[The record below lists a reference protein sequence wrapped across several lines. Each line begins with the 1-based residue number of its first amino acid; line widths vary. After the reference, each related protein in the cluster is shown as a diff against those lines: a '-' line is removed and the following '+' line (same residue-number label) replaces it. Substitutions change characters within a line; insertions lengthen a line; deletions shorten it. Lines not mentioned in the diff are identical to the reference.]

1 MGVLESVKEK
11 IEKVTGWKRPSRGD
25 LRDAVR
31 SRKPNSFRFKDDGV
45 VPNNPKLPFIL
56 YRSPVNLA
64 DDFDPAAVFEELFAR
79 NGWRDSWRNGIYDYV
94 HYHSR
99 THEVLGVARGH
110 ARVRFGGERGKAL
123 HLKAGDVAVLPAGTG
138 HQRLA
143 ASKDLLVVGA
153 YPPFGSYDQCRAC
166 AADHDR
172 ALTTIPKVALPR
184 KDPVYGRDGP
194 LTHLWRRTSSS
205 GAIAVWS
212 LREGRRRHSGH
223 ETPSVE
229 LLCPHLVLQHTITY
243 ERIEL
248 WRHVQMSEVSSRTP
262 KTRDAK
268 QSRRSARSA
277 TTLPLRSTNP

>member
-1 MGVLESVKEK
+1 MGVLESVKER

-31 SRKPNSFRFKDDGV
+31 NRKPKPFPLQRRRSRSETIR
-45 VPNNPKLPFIL
+45 KLPFIL
-56 YRSPVNLA
+56 YRSPVSLA
-64 DDFDPAAVFEELFAR
+64 DDFDPAEVFEELFAR
-79 NGWRDSWRNGIYDYV
+79 NGWRDSWRNGIYGYV

-99 THEVLGVARGH
+99 THEVLGVARGD
-110 ARVRFGGERGKAL
+110 ARVRFGGEDGKAL

-153 YPPFGSYDQCRAC
+153 YPPFGSYDECRAC

-194 LTHLWRRTSSS
+194 LMRLWRWT
-205 GAIAVWS
+205 
-212 LREGRRRHSGH
+212 
-223 ETPSVE
+223 
-229 LLCPHLVLQHTITY
+229 
-243 ERIEL
+243 
-248 WRHVQMSEVSSRTP
+248 
-262 KTRDAK
+262 
-268 QSRRSARSA
+268 
-277 TTLPLRSTNP
+277 

>member
-1 MGVLESVKEK
+1 MGVLEDVKEE

-25 LRDAVR
+25 LSNAVK
-31 SRKPNSFRFKDDGV
+31 SRKPNPFRFKDDGV
-45 VPNNPKLPFIL
+45 VPNNPRLPFIL

-79 NGWRDSWRNGIYDYV
+79 NGWRNSWRNGIYDYA

-123 HLKAGDVAVLPAGTG
+123 HLKAGDVVVLPAGTG

-153 YPPFGSYDQCRAC
+153 YPPFGSYDECRAC
-166 AADHDR
+166 PADHDR

-194 LTHLWRRTSSS
+194 LTHLWRR
-205 GAIAVWS
+205 
-212 LREGRRRHSGH
+212 R
-223 ETPSVE
+223 
-229 LLCPHLVLQHTITY
+229 
-243 ERIEL
+243 
-248 WRHVQMSEVSSRTP
+248 
-262 KTRDAK
+262 
-268 QSRRSARSA
+268 
-277 TTLPLRSTNP
+277 

>member
-31 SRKPNSFRFKDDGV
+31 SRKPNSFRFKDDGI

-56 YRSPVNLA
+56 YRGPVSLA
-64 DDFDPAAVFEELFAR
+64 DDRDPAAVFEELFAR

-94 HYHSR
+94 HYHAR

-123 HLKAGDVAVLPAGTG
+123 HLKAGDVVVLPAGTG

-143 ASKDLLVVGA
+143 ASKNLLVVGA
-153 YPPFGSYDQCRAC
+153 YPPFGSYDECRAC
-166 AADHDR
+166 TADHDR
-172 ALTTIPKVALPR
+172 ALTTIPKVALPP

-194 LTHLWRRTSSS
+194 LTRLWRRT
-205 GAIAVWS
+205 
-212 LREGRRRHSGH
+212 
-223 ETPSVE
+223 
-229 LLCPHLVLQHTITY
+229 
-243 ERIEL
+243 
-248 WRHVQMSEVSSRTP
+248 
-262 KTRDAK
+262 
-268 QSRRSARSA
+268 
-277 TTLPLRSTNP
+277 